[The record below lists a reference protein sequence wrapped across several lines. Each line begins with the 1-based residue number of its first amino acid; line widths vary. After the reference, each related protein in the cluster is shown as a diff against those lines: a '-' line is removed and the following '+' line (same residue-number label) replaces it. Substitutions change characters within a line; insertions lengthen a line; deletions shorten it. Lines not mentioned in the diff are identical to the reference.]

1 MQLVKKN
8 FLDSGIHL
16 AISWPS
22 IDISAHIGLRLCHH
36 DLEPGEKPTT
46 LENKFPTARRATT
59 RITENMKPLVI
70 YQSNRKFRVVTLQLD
85 KNFWGKSHWW
95 TFTTT
100 NPHKVPEK
108 KVGRNVPLVL
118 WFFRTVSL
126 FLRENPIHQSDMPNS
141 DIHRIRCIRVICYFQ
156 GGFFESFVAFI
167 YWDTT
172 NPNWND
178 LRRRF
183 SFFFSISYL
192 QKIQSSKIASFYLH
206 HLETPGFHHI
216 FLTRVMSHDDP
227 IHPNP
232 PNRHLGNG
240 SDKGRLQF
248 DWSTWIM
255 RIGTR
260 LGVLTG
266 FCWMVH
272 GGVLEKCSWFVG
284 VCSPPL

>member
-1 MQLVKKN
+1 MTWSPGRNQLLWKISSQQQDVPQRELLKIWN
-8 FLDSGIHL
+8 HL
-16 AISWPS
+16 LYI
-22 IDISAHIGLRLCHH
+22 
-36 DLEPGEKPTT
+36 KV
-46 LENKFPTARRATT
+46 
-59 RITENMKPLVI
+59 TENSALSLCSLIRTSGENRIGERLQPRTPIKFLKKSGPKCSPGPL
-70 YQSNRKFRVVTLQLD
+70 
-85 KNFWGKSHWW
+85 
-95 TFTTT
+95 
-100 NPHKVPEK
+100 
-108 KVGRNVPLVL
+108 
-118 WFFRTVSL
+118 FFRTVSL
-126 FLRENPIHQSDMPNS
+126 FCAKIPSTKVTCSISIYLPWHAKQRHRAPATFGSRIVFQTASIGSGASGDMLLS
-141 DIHRIRCIRVICYFQ
+141 GRVFWTPSSTETPQ
-156 GGFFESFVAFI
+156 KS
-167 YWDTT
+167 
-172 NPNWND
+172 NWND

-183 SFFFSISYL
+183 SFFFFISYL

-272 GGVLEKCSWFVG
+272 GGVLEKCS
-284 VCSPPL
+284 PPPF

>member
-1 MQLVKKN
+1 M
-8 FLDSGIHL
+8 
-16 AISWPS
+16 
-22 IDISAHIGLRLCHH
+22 
-36 DLEPGEKPTT
+36 
-46 LENKFPTARRATT
+46 FP
-59 RITENMKPLVI
+59 
-70 YQSNRKFRVVTLQLD
+70 
-85 KNFWGKSHWW
+85 
-95 TFTTT
+95 
-100 NPHKVPEK
+100 
-108 KVGRNVPLVL
+108 
-118 WFFRTVSL
+118 FFHGFFGTVSL
-126 FLRENPIHQSDMPNS
+126 FFAPIIPSTKVTCSGASIGSGGHQGDMLLSGTVFWKLYKAWPS
-141 DIHRIRCIRVICYFQ
+141 TETPQ
-156 GGFFESFVAFI
+156 KS
-167 YWDTT
+167 
-172 NPNWND
+172 NWNDRND

-183 SFFFSISYL
+183 SFFFLISYL

-284 VCSPPL
+284 VCSPPPF